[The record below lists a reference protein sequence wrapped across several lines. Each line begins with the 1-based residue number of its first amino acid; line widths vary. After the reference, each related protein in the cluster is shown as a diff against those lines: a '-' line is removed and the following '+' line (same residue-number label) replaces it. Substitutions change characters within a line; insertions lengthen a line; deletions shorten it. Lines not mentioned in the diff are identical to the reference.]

1 MASMPKTI
9 QLRLYDLVPGEVDAF
24 LEWWNARLVPARAA
38 HGFEVEFAYV
48 DRDASKFSWAL
59 SLPTDADGF
68 LAAEADYMTSPE
80 REAAFD
86 GVPQRVASS
95 HVALVDTIR

>member
-1 MASMPKTI
+1 MTTTT
-9 QLRLYDLVPGEVDAF
+9 QLRLYDLVPTEVDAF
-24 LEWWNARLVPARAA
+24 IEWWNARLVPARAA
-38 HGFEVEFAYV
+38 HGFVVEFAYL

-59 SLPTDADGF
+59 SLPTDAAGF
-68 LAAEADYMTSPE
+68 AAAEATYMTSPE

-95 HVALVDTIR
+95 HVALVEPIGAR